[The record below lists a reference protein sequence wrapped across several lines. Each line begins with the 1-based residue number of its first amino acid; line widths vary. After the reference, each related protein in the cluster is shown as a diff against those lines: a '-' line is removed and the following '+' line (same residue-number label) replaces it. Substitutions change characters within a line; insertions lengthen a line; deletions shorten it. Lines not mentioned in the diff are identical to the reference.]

1 MCERDLAKV
10 IKKFN
15 LSNAKVRNVFK
26 QNLNYLESHS
36 KIKKLRA
43 KRNRISYEEQMREL
57 SSEAK
62 SGKNSA
68 KKKTTFV
75 KVDPVIDNVHDRL
88 RNVLMS
94 THHVK

>member
-1 MCERDLAKV
+1 
-10 IKKFN
+10 
-15 LSNAKVRNVFK
+15 
-26 QNLNYLESHS
+26 
-36 KIKKLRA
+36 
-43 KRNRISYEEQMREL
+43 MREL

-62 SGKNSA
+62 SGQNSA
-68 KKKTTFV
+68 KKKSTFA